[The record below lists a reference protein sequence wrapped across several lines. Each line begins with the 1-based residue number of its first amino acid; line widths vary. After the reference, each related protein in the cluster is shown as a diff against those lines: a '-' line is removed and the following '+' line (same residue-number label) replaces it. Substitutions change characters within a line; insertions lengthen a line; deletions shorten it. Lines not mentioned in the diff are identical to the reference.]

1 MVFISGM
8 VPNSAPLK
16 KDKPFKLAPNSRHVC
31 LNIGELARPCVSWI
45 KDSCLELL
53 YPRLWEGPQSVCV
66 CVHELVWNWPP
77 PSPSFCAASI
87 LTFTDSCF
95 ISLFHTGPWLPTL
108 DLMCTRECGVAGGKG
123 YHSVWLPVVPAVA
136 MLQTTGSFR
145 SIYSAKI
152 FSKGPLY
159 NVQKPFKTNRK

>member
-77 PSPSFCAASI
+77 PSPKLLRGFHFDIYGFMFHFSVSHGTVAAHAGFNVYAGMWRSWRQR
-87 LTFTDSCF
+87 LSQRVATC
-95 ISLFHTGPWLPTL
+95 
-108 DLMCTRECGVAGGKG
+108 CTCRSNAANHREF
-123 YHSVWLPVVPAVA
+123 
-136 MLQTTGSFR
+136 QINIFR
-145 SIYSAKI
+145 
-152 FSKGPLY
+152 
-159 NVQKPFKTNRK
+159 